1 MNGIRLFCC
10 AVLFQIKANRE
21 RQMTDSTMVN
31 PGAWASLIEKAPNF
45 LTTIGLKLLA
55 AILIYLIGKWVARM
69 ISNLIKKL
77 MGKSKVDSSLTAF
90 IGNLV
95 YAILLIFVII
105 AAVGKLGVQTTSF
118 VAIIGAAGL
127 AVGMAL
133 QGSLSNFAAGVMI
146 ILFKPFKVGESIIGA
161 GITGKVH
168 DIGVFSTIIL
178 TSDNRKIIV
187 PNAKLSGDSIT
198 NFSAM
203 PTRRIELSIGVPGSS
218 DINGTRELLLAVLNS
233 EEKVLKDPAPAVSI
247 TAADAAAIT
256 FGLYAHVNNADL
268 GTVQAALTEKIKLAL
283 TAKGIW
289 A

>member
-1 MNGIRLFCC
+1 MP
-10 AVLFQIKANRE
+10 
-21 RQMTDSTMVN
+21 DSTMVN
-31 PGAWASLIEKAPNF
+31 PGAWASLIEKAPHF
-45 LTTIGLKLLA
+45 FTTISLKLLA

-77 MGKSKVDSSLTAF
+77 MGKSKVDPSLTSF

-133 QGSLSNFAAGVMI
+133 QGSLANFAAGVMI
-146 ILFKPFKVGESIIGA
+146 ILFKPFKVGDSITGA

-168 DIGVFSTIIL
+168 DIGIFSTIIL
-178 TSDNRKIIV
+178 SSDNRKIIV

-203 PTRRIELSIGVPGSS
+203 PTRRIELSIGVPGSVE
-218 DINGTRELLLAVLNS
+218 INSARELLLAVLNS
-233 EEKVLKDPAPAVSI
+233 EEKVLKDPAPVVTI

-256 FGLYAHVNNADL
+256 FGLFAHVNNADL
-268 GTVQAALTEKIKLAL
+268 GAVQTALTEKIKLAL

>member
-1 MNGIRLFCC
+1 
-10 AVLFQIKANRE
+10 
-21 RQMTDSTMVN
+21 MVN
-31 PGAWASLIEKAPNF
+31 PGAWAAMLEKAPHF

-55 AILIYLIGKWVARM
+55 AILIYLIGKWIARLLT
-69 ISNLIKKL
+69 NTLKKI
-77 MGKSKVDSSLTAF
+77 MGKSKVDPSLTQF

-95 YAILLIFVII
+95 YAILLIFVIL
-105 AAVGKLGVQTTSF
+105 AAIGKLGVQTTSF
-118 VAIIGAAGL
+118 IAIIGAAGL

-133 QGSLSNFAAGVMI
+133 QGSLSNFSAGVML
-146 ILFKPFKVGESIIGA
+146 ILFKPFKVGDSITGA

-168 DIGVFSTIIL
+168 DIGIFSTIIL
-178 TSDNRKIIV
+178 TSDNRKVIV

-203 PTRRIELSIGVPGSS
+203 PTRRIELSIGVPGGTE
-218 DINGTRELLLAVLNS
+218 INGTRELLLAVLNS
-233 EEKVLKDPAPAVSI
+233 EEKVLKDPSPAVII

-268 GTVQAALTEKIKLAL
+268 ATVQTVLVEKIKLAL

-289 A
+289 T